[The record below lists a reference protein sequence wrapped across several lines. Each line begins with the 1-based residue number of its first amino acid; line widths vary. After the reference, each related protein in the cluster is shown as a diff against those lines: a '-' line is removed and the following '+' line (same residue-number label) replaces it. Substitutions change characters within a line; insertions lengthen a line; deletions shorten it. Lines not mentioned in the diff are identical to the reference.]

1 MTNKSSIKMVKIS
14 INSIKKTSKK
24 QEKFKVESDIESDI
38 KSDRDIDRDIVV
50 ETSHEESSHE
60 DNENEKEKDFLKFI
74 NDNDNDVDDKV
85 FELELPKQPK
95 QGKYLKSDSKKTTS
109 KSIKNS
115 SSVEKSVA
123 SNVVYLG
130 RIPHGFYEQEMSS
143 YFSQFGTI
151 TALRLA
157 RNKKSGASKHYAFIQ
172 FDSCSVAAIV
182 VETMH
187 NYLLSNRLLQCKL
200 SMHDHQLQISS
211 NTTVSFI
218 DSTSITNQQERNT
231 NA

>member
-1 MTNKSSIKMVKIS
+1 MAKIS

-24 QEKFKVESDIESDI
+24 QEKFKVESDIEIDI

-60 DNENEKEKDFLKFI
+60 ENEKEKDFLKFI
-74 NDNDNDVDDKV
+74 KENDNDNVDDDDV
-85 FELELPKQPK
+85 ELELPKQPK